1 MRTRSKTKRTRENL
15 NRLPR
20 EVEATLPSWVKC
32 TDPISAET
40 LEEVRRAVLVWIKNV
55 RNYVEETDLKHAPPH
70 LPSWN
75 RNVFFV
81 EIPLVWHLLGAVP
94 DLPAPGSAVGA
105 NDNLPHFEIDAN
117 NLKELPKKWSRF
129 IRQMILSDNI
139 VQRTELEEHG
149 DTEITLSVGPDR
161 HWSLPYSFDN
171 YKLFPAEDVVAVLVV
186 TFDSTGVDLSSE
198 IKDEICFK
206 LESAVRALKSRIS
219 RICGINELERRTQSH

>member
-1 MRTRSKTKRTRENL
+1 MKEMPQTRKSESR
-15 NRLPR
+15 
-20 EVEATLPSWVKC
+20 
-32 TDPISAET
+32 
-40 LEEVRRAVLVWIKNV
+40 
-55 RNYVEETDLKHAPPH
+55 
-70 LPSWN
+70 
-75 RNVFFV
+75 
-81 EIPLVWHLLGAVP
+81 
-94 DLPAPGSAVGA
+94 
-105 NDNLPHFEIDAN
+105 
-117 NLKELPKKWSRF
+117 WSRF

-219 RICGINELERRTQSH
+219 RICGINELERRTVPSQKLQNY